1 MAIKLTR
8 IGNKQMSKIQIHS
21 QMKFRAYMRQKIPY
35 KHITNGVFLTYLD
48 IFINIK
54 SIFKLISK

>member
-21 QMKFRAYMRQKIPY
+21 HMKFRAYMRQKTPY

-54 SIFKLISK
+54 SIFKHISR